1 MTQPIVVSLGEILWD
16 MLPEG
21 KRAGGAPVNFTY
33 HASHN
38 GSIGRSISAVGN
50 DSLGDELVAAV
61 KNAGIDAIIQRNDF
75 PTGTV
80 GVVLNDG
87 IPTYEIVE
95 GVAWDHIALTDELID
110 VVAQADAVCF
120 GSLACR
126 EEESRNTLLELLKHT
141 KPGALKYYDINIR
154 ADYFSQELIEEQLKA
169 ATVFKIN
176 DDELE
181 LLRPMF
187 NVEGS
192 DEEACAWFI
201 KNYDLDYM
209 ILTGGSRFSIIM
221 HKDGE
226 VSHVKTPRVKVNDT
240 VGAGDSFSGTFTSE
254 ILRGTPLHEAHVR
267 ACNVAAYVCTQAG
280 AWSEYPEN
288 IPDYVQQQGLDK

>member
-110 VVAQADAVCF
+110 LVAQADALC
-120 GSLACR
+120 
-126 EEESRNTLLELLKHT
+126 
-141 KPGALKYYDINIR
+141 YY
-154 ADYFSQELIEEQLKA
+154 
-169 ATVFKIN
+169 
-176 DDELE
+176 
-181 LLRPMF
+181 
-187 NVEGS
+187 
-192 DEEACAWFI
+192 
-201 KNYDLDYM
+201 
-209 ILTGGSRFSIIM
+209 
-221 HKDGE
+221 
-226 VSHVKTPRVKVNDT
+226 
-240 VGAGDSFSGTFTSE
+240 SF
-254 ILRGTPLHEAHVR
+254 A
-267 ACNVAAYVCTQAG
+267 
-280 AWSEYPEN
+280 
-288 IPDYVQQQGLDK
+288 

>member
-33 HASHN
+33 HASQN
-38 GSIGRSISAVGN
+38 GATGRSISAIGN
-50 DSLGDELVAAV
+50 DSLGDELEAAV
-61 KNAGIDAIIQRNDF
+61 KNAGIDAILQRNEF

-80 GVVLNDG
+80 GVTLNNG
-87 IPTYEIVE
+87 IPTYEIVQ
-95 GVAWDHIALTDELID
+95 GVAWDHIALTDELIAA
-110 VVAQADAVCF
+110 VAEADAVCY

-126 EEESRNTLLELLKHT
+126 DKQSAETILELLKHT
-141 KPGALKYYDINIR
+141 KPGAMKYYDINIR
-154 ADYFSQELIEEQLKA
+154 GDFFSKELIEEQLRA
-169 ATVFKIN
+169 ATIFKIN

-187 NVEGS
+187 NIEGT

-221 HKDGE
+221 KSDGE
-226 VSHVKTPRVKVNDT
+226 VSRVKTPRVKVADT
-240 VGAGDSFSGTFTSE
+240 VGAGDSFSGAFTSE
-254 ILRGTPLHEAHVR
+254 ILKGAPLHEAHVY
-267 ACNVAAYVCTQAG
+267 ACNVAAYVCTQSG
-280 AWSEYPEN
+280 AWPEYPAE
-288 IPDYVQQQGLDK
+288 IPNYVQQQGLDK